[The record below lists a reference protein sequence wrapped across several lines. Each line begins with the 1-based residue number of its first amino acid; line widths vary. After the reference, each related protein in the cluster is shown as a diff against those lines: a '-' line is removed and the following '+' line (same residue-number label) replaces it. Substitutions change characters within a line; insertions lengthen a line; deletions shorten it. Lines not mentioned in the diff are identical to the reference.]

1 MPLRIAAR
9 RVNVHRRIA
18 VRRITRAMTSPTA
31 SSASALMS
39 ASSLVISAAAHA
51 LATFLAIYAPAPA
64 LPTANNDPQVATRF
78 LYPLMKPSPR
88 PVQEHVS
95 YVGLVGQGLAQP
107 RAMPTPEPG
116 RNGKAVS
123 QDVDVVVARPADAPI
138 GQPDGVFTEIEVDL
152 AAERDPTSEGPI
164 YPDSMLEKQI
174 EGAAHVRFVV
184 DSTGHAD
191 VATFGV
197 IETNQ
202 SAFAEAVLMALP
214 RMRFRPASIGEKKV
228 SQHVEQTFVF
238 KITRPPA
245 IP

>member
-9 RVNVHRRIA
+9 HVNVHRRIA
-18 VRRITRAMTSPTA
+18 VRRITRVMTSP
-31 SSASALMS
+31 S
-39 ASSLVISAAAHA
+39 ASSTSALISASSIVISVAAHA
-51 LATFLAIYAPAPA
+51 VATFLAIYVPPPV

-95 YVGLVGQGLAQP
+95 YVGLIGQGLAVPKATSKPAPAKGDATTHEQEVAIAP
-107 RAMPTPEPG
+107 PVETPVG
-116 RNGKAVS
+116 S
-123 QDVDVVVARPADAPI
+123 
-138 GQPDGVFTEIEVDL
+138 PDGIFTEIEVDL
-152 AAERDPTSEGPI
+152 AAERDPTSEGPL
-164 YPDSMLEKQI
+164 YPDAMLEKQI
-174 EGAAHVRFVV
+174 EGAARVRFVV
-184 DSTGHAD
+184 DSTGHAE
-191 VATFGV
+191 VASFGV
-197 IETNQ
+197 IETNE

-238 KITRPPA
+238 KITRPPV